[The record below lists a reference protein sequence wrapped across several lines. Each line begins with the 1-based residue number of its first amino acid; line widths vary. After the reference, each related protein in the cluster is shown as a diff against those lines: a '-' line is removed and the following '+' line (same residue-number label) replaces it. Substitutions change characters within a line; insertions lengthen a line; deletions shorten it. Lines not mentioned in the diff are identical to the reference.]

1 MTSKQTVDEFIRQP
15 SLAIVGVSR
24 NGKKFGN
31 IAYRELTSKGYRL
44 HIVHPQAETVE
55 GAPCYR
61 SLAELAE
68 AVGGVLLVVP
78 PDQTEAAVRQ
88 ASAAGIQ
95 RVWMQQGAESPEAVR
110 FCEENGLAH
119 VEGECILMF
128 AKPRFPHLA
137 HRWVW
142 GLLGRLPQ

>member
-1 MTSKQTVDEFIRQP
+1 MTSKQTVEEFVGQS

-24 NGKKFGN
+24 GGQKFGN
-31 IAYRELTSKGYRL
+31 TAYRELQSKGYRMY
-44 HIVHPQAETVE
+44 IVHPEAETIE
-55 GAPCYR
+55 GAKCYR
-61 SLAELAE
+61 SLADLPEP
-68 AVGGVLLVVP
+68 VGGVLAVVP
-78 PDQTEAAVRQ
+78 PRQTEEVVRQ
-88 ASAAGIQ
+88 AAAAGIR

-110 FCEENGLAH
+110 LCEERGISH

-128 AKPRFPHLA
+128 ARPRFPHNL